1 MDKEEP
7 EKEPD
12 TTGWPRWILD
22 LLAYLEERA
31 ASVEGTEPRPT
42 NVVCAEVDRAAREL
56 GGPERLSGRAAL
68 PPGSRARG
76 AALPARRKGRP
87 S

>member
-1 MDKEEP
+1 MDKERP
-7 EKEPD
+7 EKEQ
-12 TTGWPRWILD
+12 WPRWFVE

-31 ASVEGTEPRPT
+31 ASLEGTEPRPT
-42 NVVCAEVDRAAREL
+42 EVVCAEVDRTAREL
-56 GGPERLSGRAAL
+56 TRRDREEVSARAAL
-68 PPGSRARG
+68 PPGRPARG

>member
-1 MDKEEP
+1 MDKEGP
-7 EKEPD
+7 EY
-12 TTGWPRWILD
+12 WPRWIVD

-31 ASVEGTEPRPT
+31 ASLEGTEPRPT
-42 NVVCAEVDRAAREL
+42 EDVCAEVERTARQLREKDDV
-56 GGPERLSGRAAL
+56 SGRAAL